1 MPAVGKP
8 RRQHLPAT
16 DVIVHRQTGVVVSR
30 HPSLA
35 DARDAWRRRA
45 FPKPGLIRSTL
56 GTWAAAHLIQTVTA
70 AANAASR
77 RAIEEAKRN
86 RA

>member
-8 RRQHLPAT
+8 RRQRPPAT
-16 DVIVHRQTGVVVSR
+16 HVIVHRTTGAVVSR
-30 HPSLA
+30 HPSLS
-35 DARDAWRRRA
+35 DAREAWRKRA
-45 FPKPGLIRSTL
+45 FSKAGLIKSTL

-77 RAIEEAKRN
+77 RAIEAEKRS